1 MHGQCQVVILLCS
14 TNQVFLFWQ
23 GEKNIIISLQKSRIA
38 SEELT
43 HCHIYWGKVVILCV
57 WPFQTIFSDRVKV
70 KSFSR
75 MNHVVNGWWG
85 WGEVGE
91 RGIKLH
97 LETKALTSG
106 T

>member
-1 MHGQCQVVILLCS
+1 MCGH
-14 TNQVFLFWQ
+14 F
-23 GEKNIIISLQKSRIA
+23 K
-38 SEELT
+38 
-43 HCHIYWGKVVILCV
+43 
-57 WPFQTIFSDRVKV
+57 PFFSDLIKV
-70 KSFSR
+70 KSFSM

-85 WGEVGE
+85 GGRRGEVGE